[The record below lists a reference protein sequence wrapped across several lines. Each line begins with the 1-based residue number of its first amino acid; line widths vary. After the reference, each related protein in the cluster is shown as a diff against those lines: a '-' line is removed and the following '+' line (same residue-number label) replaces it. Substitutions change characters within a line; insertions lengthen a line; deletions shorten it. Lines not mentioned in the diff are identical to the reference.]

1 MSWGRVSSSDRL
13 HRADQRTGSEHTLSC
28 FLPCRSGI
36 VAFGSASGATGSRT
50 RTSQSAERVSLPAVG
65 ACAAPLSTGPVS
77 RQVEPAIS
85 TLEAELSKTQ
95 RPRGGSQ
102 AQPARL
108 ERPMTSPEV
117 ERAALRAYAE
127 CEVDQRALESCVSW
141 FSARRYAVS
150 VTGPTGHGGA
160 RKKPDVAC
168 DTGLWSSEGAA
179 KCHKRKGCPRS
190 AFAQSSAM
198 RPWHRGSA
206 VKLDH
211 NEIIGPLAW
220 FGGADAPDEQR
231 ARASRTLSIAD
242 RRPSPSESSHFF
254 SFWHSPRSMR
264 SPIAKKRQNPLP
276 SKGFGTLRPRWAI
289 MGRNH
294 QWRGQDLN
302 LRPRGYEP
310 RELPDC
316 STPRH
321 GGLSEG
327 VRSADFVRPY
337 SITLS
342 AEVEAN
348 ASFFGIAMNAAA
360 RAPGKATA
368 RVRGD
373 CALAAATLFS
383 STTWFAGRLPSRWR
397 VFERRDIIV
406 GSTSI
411 DSLPGLCWA
420 EVRQP
425 AIRGEAMHGGSKPR
439 LAASTTPRPIG
450 GRVGTAHP
458 PDRCGSSD
466 RSSAPE

>member
-1 MSWGRVSSSDRL
+1 VSWGRVSSSDRL

-211 NEIIGPLAW
+211 NEIIGPLAL

-294 QWRGQDLN
+294 QWRGQNSNTHRKHRKKRGFRRGALQN
-302 LRPRGYEP
+302 AVQSAHESPPRREKPRRATTRPETRPWPWSWGRGPACPSRRGGRYSASSGWWP
-310 RELPDC
+310 RA
-316 STPRH
+316 S
-321 GGLSEG
+321 
-327 VRSADFVRPY
+327 RSATATSPEKTDRRQRR
-337 SITLS
+337 
-342 AEVEAN
+342 
-348 ASFFGIAMNAAA
+348 AS
-360 RAPGKATA
+360 
-368 RVRGD
+368 
-373 CALAAATLFS
+373 
-383 STTWFAGRLPSRWR
+383 
-397 VFERRDIIV
+397 RRTRRRHTCSWEDEEWQTHV
-406 GSTSI
+406 
-411 DSLPGLCWA
+411 
-420 EVRQP
+420 
-425 AIRGEAMHGGSKPR
+425 
-439 LAASTTPRPIG
+439 
-450 GRVGTAHP
+450 
-458 PDRCGSSD
+458 
-466 RSSAPE
+466 

>member
-1 MSWGRVSSSDRL
+1 MRLLVFGQALCRLRYRPNWSW
-13 HRADQRTGSEHTLSC
+13 
-28 FLPCRSGI
+28 
-36 VAFGSASGATGSRT
+36 
-50 RTSQSAERVSLPAVG
+50 
-65 ACAAPLSTGPVS
+65 
-77 RQVEPAIS
+77 
-85 TLEAELSKTQ
+85 
-95 RPRGGSQ
+95 
-102 AQPARL
+102 
-108 ERPMTSPEV
+108 
-117 ERAALRAYAE
+117 
-127 CEVDQRALESCVSW
+127 
-141 FSARRYAVS
+141 
-150 VTGPTGHGGA
+150 GA

-294 QWRGQDLN
+294 QWRGQDMN

-316 STPRH
+316 STPRC
-321 GGLSEG
+321 GGATGCSCESRCHLNN
-327 VRSADFVRPY
+327 FTRPPEIVQG
-337 SITLS
+337 SVEPFFDSCVSRCRLPFWGTAQRRVPTTLL
-342 AEVEAN
+342 
-348 ASFFGIAMNAAA
+348 
-360 RAPGKATA
+360 RPAPGN
-368 RVRGD
+368 
-373 CALAAATLFS
+373 
-383 STTWFAGRLPSRWR
+383 GRTPSNPDASAVPDNTRWT
-397 VFERRDIIV
+397 
-406 GSTSI
+406 G
-411 DSLPGLCWA
+411 
-420 EVRQP
+420 
-425 AIRGEAMHGGSKPR
+425 
-439 LAASTTPRPIG
+439 
-450 GRVGTAHP
+450 
-458 PDRCGSSD
+458 
-466 RSSAPE
+466 